1 MPGIGRT
8 LSIPYTTTFEEL
20 HQALQIAFSWRPTT
34 DYEFAIGRLL
44 ITSRDRM
51 ARLMLTEENAYFK
64 ELKDGRTTY
73 IVEGMTHTFADRKII
88 GYLSDVSSTLVHK
101 IKIQVWN
108 PPKHFTAFQIST
120 EIRCVRG
127 HGHSFAQGFTRDEWD
142 KLKIAYNKEIP
153 TM

>member
-88 GYLSDVSSTLVHK
+88 GYLSDVSSNLVHK

-108 PPKHFTAFQIST
+108 PPKHFTAFQIQYF
-120 EIRCVRG
+120 VG
-127 HGHSFAQGFTRDEWD
+127 PPFALIT
-142 KLKIAYNKEIP
+142 A
-153 TM
+153 